1 MLVLTGMSYT
11 NNETLYDEV
20 KQSLKKFK
28 GDIAEGSANSSTRIK
43 LEPAFLA
50 EHEEALLAA
59 GYIKQYRGGR
69 SDKGAHSRGN
79 QRGRAQL
86 SSRKVNP
93 TGTDSKTLTCK
104 YCGSFRHL
112 VANCQ
117 HTKETMAKVHIT
129 HTPPKD
135 DQENEHVVL
144 FTDYDKREIAQLGI
158 DACNCA
164 V

>member
-1 MLVLTGMSYT
+1 M
-11 NNETLYDEV
+11 
-20 KQSLKKFK
+20 
-28 GDIAEGSANSSTRIK
+28 
-43 LEPAFLA
+43 A

-69 SDKGAHSRGN
+69 SGKGAYSRGH
-79 QRGRAQL
+79 QRGRAQQ
-86 SSRKVNP
+86 SSKKVNP
-93 TGTDSKTLTCK
+93 TGTDGKTLTCK

-129 HTPPKD
+129 DTSPKD

-144 FTDYDKREIAQLGI
+144 FTGYD
-158 DACNCA
+158 
-164 V
+164 